1 MSNSYFP
8 PAVLLVEIG
17 SDKMSQFTVLKVV
30 LLKTE
35 SLPISGKVDSVAV
48 ILKPELT
55 SSDVFAA
62 IIQKLR
68 KTFGQ
73 DSIKPEHVK
82 PFKLYFRRSEKA
94 EPRKLASDE
103 LIWDLVSQNPGSQ
116 VVFTPKTSNPMS
128 FRRSV
133 HPGNLL
139 RVSKSASKTLSPSS
153 SSSSSTGCPLR
164 VHPGTSVSD
173 LFVEADTSPPRHHSP
188 RSSTVTASSS
198 LNLQYRR
205 TRDPA
210 SLDAISRLSTAS
222 AISSASPDAEAPSRS
237 ISLGGAALSA
247 HSGLAEPEPS
257 HGRPAE
263 DEMLNNVLNNFAQR
277 EGVMQ
282 PVAVRK
288 LLIGQKPSL
297 LNLDFGRKSRSRP
310 ASLCTTSPRS
320 ENHSSISLSA
330 TPPSSP
336 HPSSSSSTSVDNS
349 QDLHP
354 SRTLLIDSSSPEI
367 DIPGTPPSKASK
379 SPTRSVDEDS
389 DEDEEELFAESAQ
402 DIFGELLDR
411 YADVRASLRPVQ
423 TADKSV
429 PHLEPVPLKRVAP
442 RSVLLS
448 QISLPVILK
457 SSGSTIS
464 REIRVIVDEPVSEP
478 SLSEPKPL
486 FASFSSFSTP
496 NASSSAA
503 GDDGSIS
510 DSSSASPPSP
520 EASIPSTPASP
531 ASESL
536 GGRNRYSTLLQ
547 DLVRYR
553 DQGAVPDPQWF
564 AQVREI
570 LLEHEKQEES
580 VLNVQNKRQNIIR
593 EINSVEKH
601 YVASLQTTV
610 NSFQTPLEE
619 EKLIS
624 SEQSEVLFSSLRTIR
639 DDHQKFYS
647 LLKSNLTSRSL
658 GEVFTKLE
666 NSLHGYSQYMAN
678 YSQAA
683 QLIAQLET
691 QEPFIAF
698 MKRPALRKKIG
709 TFTLLDFL
717 IRPVQ
722 QVPRYS
728 MLLSQL
734 QTVTPTGMNQTTTN
748 HSFSSSLSSSFFCI
762 FCFLHLSLSLS
773 LSLSL
778 DHSDYQPLTAALNR
792 VREIAIALN
801 ESSSRSENVA
811 AIKAIQTK
819 INQGHS
825 RMRQAGLINLM
836 SEPDRF
842 FTFEAD
848 LLWPTTQRR
857 KTRWV
862 QLHC

>member
-1 MSNSYFP
+1 MC
-8 PAVLLVEIG
+8 
-17 SDKMSQFTVLKVV
+17 
-30 LLKTE
+30 
-35 SLPISGKVDSVAV
+35 
-48 ILKPELT
+48 
-55 SSDVFAA
+55 SSD
-62 IIQKLR
+62 L
-68 KTFGQ
+68 
-73 DSIKPEHVK
+73 
-82 PFKLYFRRSEKA
+82 
-94 EPRKLASDE
+94 
-103 LIWDLVSQNPGSQ
+103 
-116 VVFTPKTSNPMS
+116 
-128 FRRSV
+128 
-133 HPGNLL
+133 
-139 RVSKSASKTLSPSS
+139 
-153 SSSSSTGCPLR
+153 
-164 VHPGTSVSD
+164 
-173 LFVEADTSPPRHHSP
+173 
-188 RSSTVTASSS
+188 
-198 LNLQYRR
+198 
-205 TRDPA
+205 
-210 SLDAISRLSTAS
+210 
-222 AISSASPDAEAPSRS
+222 
-237 ISLGGAALSA
+237 
-247 HSGLAEPEPS
+247 
-257 HGRPAE
+257 
-263 DEMLNNVLNNFAQR
+263 
-277 EGVMQ
+277 
-282 PVAVRK
+282 
-288 LLIGQKPSL
+288 
-297 LNLDFGRKSRSRP
+297 
-310 ASLCTTSPRS
+310 
-320 ENHSSISLSA
+320 
-330 TPPSSP
+330 
-336 HPSSSSSTSVDNS
+336 
-349 QDLHP
+349 
-354 SRTLLIDSSSPEI
+354 
-367 DIPGTPPSKASK
+367 
-379 SPTRSVDEDS
+379 
-389 DEDEEELFAESAQ
+389 
-402 DIFGELLDR
+402 
-411 YADVRASLRPVQ
+411 
-423 TADKSV
+423 
-429 PHLEPVPLKRVAP
+429 
-442 RSVLLS
+442 
-448 QISLPVILK
+448 
-457 SSGSTIS
+457 
-464 REIRVIVDEPVSEP
+464 
-478 SLSEPKPL
+478 
-486 FASFSSFSTP
+486 
-496 NASSSAA
+496 
-503 GDDGSIS
+503 
-510 DSSSASPPSP
+510 
-520 EASIPSTPASP
+520 
-531 ASESL
+531 L

-748 HSFSSSLSSSFFCI
+748 RSFFFISHHHFFCI
-762 FCFLHLSLSLS
+762 SFSAFFFLSFSLF
-773 LSLSL
+773 SLSL

-862 QLHC
+862 QLHCFLFSDVLIGVTSKEASSDDSSGPSPVSASLKYKVALPLRFIEILSRSTIAKPFPEKTMPDSTWTGDWLNLKALEYSGDNFTTPAKTRLLSLITRDSKENRQWRHFLQTALTRISNSPATHAEMIKNRTIVSANAF